1 MLYTQDEIAT
11 LLDCS
16 GLLEL
21 LPTAVRKQIVSLYGD
36 DSRHYHDFDH
46 AIEVLSWVVCA
57 LEEKPTLEPY
67 TSLEVRLAALLHDV
81 VYTVEGSPR
90 NEEKSCAVTRTML
103 SEVVPEEAIDRVC
116 ELIMLTAQH
125 GKLEAEDVPLA
136 GQLLLDAD
144 IANLGVARWEIF
156 LYNNRNVVAELR
168 LKYSREQISK
178 GRGMFFQ
185 GLLAKRSIYLSSWFR
200 ERFEAQARKNI
211 QRLLAEEFML

>member
-11 LLDCS
+11 VLDCS

-21 LPTAVRKQIVSLYGD
+21 LPTSTMKEIVSLYGD

-46 AIEVLSWVVCA
+46 ATEVLSWVSCA
-57 LEEKPTLEPY
+57 LGEKPTLEHF
-67 TSLEVRLAALLHDV
+67 TSQELRLAALLHDV
-81 VYTVEGSPR
+81 VYTAEGSPR
-90 NEEKSCAVTRTML
+90 NEQKSCAVTRRML
-103 SEVVPEEAIDRVC
+103 AKVLPEESIDRVC

-144 IANLGVARWEIF
+144 IANLGVLRWEIF
-156 LYNNRNVVAELR
+156 LYNNRNVVAELA
-168 LKYSREQISK
+168 LKYSREQIDK
-178 GRGMFFQ
+178 GRGVFFQ

-200 ERFEAQARKNI
+200 ERFEEQARKNI
-211 QRLLAEEFML
+211 QRLLLAECSP